1 MMIRPEFSYHIIW
14 SFFAHRTFMAAIRAQ
29 RMEVTTKINAK
40 GTGVATFTHHGIHKF
55 VGGVVNQ
62 GKTMLLSADI

>member
-1 MMIRPEFSYHIIW
+1 
-14 SFFAHRTFMAAIRAQ
+14 MAAIRSQ

-62 GKTMLLSADI
+62 GKTMLLSADR